1 MATEFRQLYSEEI
14 ARLTEQGCSCTDWS
28 KVEVAEG
35 FDPVKVK
42 TTHFCGN
49 IKLGIFEKE
58 VSFFGGVRKP
68 AGISNA
74 TIHNCTIGNNVYIN
88 QVRNYIANYTIE
100 DDVVIDN
107 IDMLA
112 VEGESSFGN
121 GTEVAVVN
129 ESGGREIPIYDN
141 LSAHTAY
148 IIAFYR
154 HLPEVIEK
162 LRKMIA
168 DYTTSVTSSMGL
180 VAKGAQLINCRIIK
194 NLKVGPLS
202 IIEGVNRLENGS
214 INSCPDDPVY
224 IGPGVFA
231 EDFICCSGSKVTD
244 GTIIIKCF
252 VGQGTE
258 LAKQYSAENSVFFA
272 NCGGFHG
279 EACAIFAGPYTVT
292 HHKSTL
298 LIAGL
303 FSFLNAG
310 SGTNQSNHMYKLGPV
325 HQGVVERG
333 SKTASD
339 SYMLWPAKV
348 GAFTVVMGRHYRN
361 SDTSDL
367 PFSYLIEHEDE
378 SNLIPGVNLRSV
390 GTVRDARKWPKRDK
404 RKSPKKIDC
413 INFGLLSPYTIQ
425 KMLNG
430 RRILEKLKSTS
441 GENTEYYTYNNVR
454 IKKSSLEKGI
464 KFYQMGIDK
473 FLGNCLIRR
482 LENIQF
488 TNVDDLRATLKPES
502 SIGPGMWVDLAGLFA
517 PVQAVQKILSDI
529 ESGAIRTLEDVT
541 RTFRSM
547 HDMYE
552 AYEWAW
558 TVNILQQRMSKII
571 EKITPEDVIEL
582 ITKWKTA
589 VVELDHTLSNDAK
602 KEFAATA
609 QIGYGLDGDEA
620 TKHSD
625 FTAVR
630 GTFEQNSFVSE
641 IMQHI
646 TSKTALGDELIS
658 RMENLHQ
665 QQPI

>member
-1 MATEFRQLYSEEI
+1 
-14 ARLTEQGCSCTDWS
+14 
-28 KVEVAEG
+28 
-35 FDPVKVK
+35 
-42 TTHFCGN
+42 
-49 IKLGIFEKE
+49 
-58 VSFFGGVRKP
+58 
-68 AGISNA
+68 
-74 TIHNCTIGNNVYIN
+74 
-88 QVRNYIANYTIE
+88 
-100 DDVVIDN
+100 
-107 IDMLA
+107 
-112 VEGESSFGN
+112 
-121 GTEVAVVN
+121 
-129 ESGGREIPIYDN
+129 
-141 LSAHTAY
+141 
-148 IIAFYR
+148 
-154 HLPEVIEK
+154 
-162 LRKMIA
+162 
-168 DYTTSVTSSMGL
+168 
-180 VAKGAQLINCRIIK
+180 
-194 NLKVGPLS
+194 
-202 IIEGVNRLENGS
+202 
-214 INSCPDDPVY
+214 
-224 IGPGVFA
+224 
-231 EDFICCSGSKVTD
+231 
-244 GTIIIKCF
+244 
-252 VGQGTE
+252 
-258 LAKQYSAENSVFFA
+258 
-272 NCGGFHG
+272 
-279 EACAIFAGPYTVT
+279 
-292 HHKSTL
+292 
-298 LIAGL
+298 
-303 FSFLNAG
+303 
-310 SGTNQSNHMYKLGPV
+310 
-325 HQGVVERG
+325 
-333 SKTASD
+333 
-339 SYMLWPAKV
+339 
-348 GAFTVVMGRHYRN
+348 
-361 SDTSDL
+361 
-367 PFSYLIEHEDE
+367 
-378 SNLIPGVNLRSV
+378 
-390 GTVRDARKWPKRDK
+390 
-404 RKSPKKIDC
+404 
-413 INFGLLSPYTIQ
+413 
-425 KMLNG
+425 MLNG